1 MQNNLVM
8 TSSPHLRDHSSTQR
22 IMQEVCL
29 ALLPAGI
36 AGVIIFGWSAL
47 MLICVSVATCV
58 LSEFVWEKLTK
69 QTVTIGDWS
78 AVVTGLLLAYNLPAN
93 APWWLAVVGGVI
105 AIVLVKQM
113 FGGIGSN
120 FMNPALTARAILF
133 VSWAALMSSYPQSN
147 FVVDATTSATPLG
160 LLSKGVSG
168 VKVEGG
174 GLILEKGLVE
184 KDFEDLAKEGVWV
197 VGEIGLGTVNN
208 PETAAPMVEWAH
220 KHGFKVQMHTGGTS
234 IPGSSTLT
242 ADDVIKTKPD
252 VVSHINGGPTSIPLH
267 EVDRIMD
274 ETTFAMEIVQCGNP
288 KTAQYVLNR
297 AAEKGQLGRVIFGND
312 APSGTGII
320 PLGIMRNISF
330 AASMTDIAPEV
341 CVAMATGNPAKVYTK
356 LNRGVIA
363 PGKEADLLIMDTP
376 MGSVGKD
383 AMEAFAAGD
392 IPGLSYV
399 IIDGKINVKKSSNT
413 PPASRKPC

>member
-1 MQNNLVM
+1 MATIVIKNIGEILTGDIAKPVAEGNTIVVVDGKISAVGGEAVASGVQADKVI
-8 TSSPHLRDHSSTQR
+8 D
-22 IMQEVCL
+22 
-29 ALLPAGI
+29 AAG
-36 AGVIIFGWSAL
+36 ATVAPGLFDTHVH
-47 MLICVSVATCV
+47 VSV
-58 LSEFVWEKLTK
+58 
-69 QTVTIGDWS
+69 GDYGHRQK
-78 AVVTGLLLAYNLPAN
+78 AVGFIEAELN
-93 APWWLAVVGGVI
+93 GGVTTVI
-105 AIVLVKQM
+105 SAGECHMPGRPKDPVGTKCMAIFTHKS
-113 FGGIGSN
+113 FEN
-120 FMNPALTARAILF
+120 ARPA
-133 VSWAALMSSYPQSN
+133 
-147 FVVDATTSATPLG
+147 
-160 LLSKGVSG
+160 G
-168 VKVEGG
+168 VKVHGG
-174 GLILEKGLVE
+174 AVILEKGLTE
-184 KDFEDLAKEGVWV
+184 KDFEEMKAEGLWI
-197 VGEIGLGTVNN
+197 VGEIGLGSVKN
-208 PETAAPMVEWAH
+208 PEDAAPMVEWAH
-220 KHGFKVQMHTGGTS
+220 KNGFKVQMHTGGTS
-234 IPGSSTLT
+234 IPGSSTVT

-330 AASMTDIAPEV
+330 AASMTNIAPEV

>member
-1 MQNNLVM
+1 MATIVIKNIGEILTGDIAKPVAEGNTIVVVDGKISAVGGEAVASGVQADKVI
-8 TSSPHLRDHSSTQR
+8 D
-22 IMQEVCL
+22 
-29 ALLPAGI
+29 AAG
-36 AGVIIFGWSAL
+36 ATVAPGLFDTHVH
-47 MLICVSVATCV
+47 VSV
-58 LSEFVWEKLTK
+58 
-69 QTVTIGDWS
+69 GDYGHRQK
-78 AVVTGLLLAYNLPAN
+78 AVGFIEAELN
-93 APWWLAVVGGVI
+93 GGVTTVI
-105 AIVLVKQM
+105 SAGECHMPGRPKDPVGTKCMAIFTHKS
-113 FGGIGSN
+113 FEN
-120 FMNPALTARAILF
+120 ARPA
-133 VSWAALMSSYPQSN
+133 
-147 FVVDATTSATPLG
+147 
-160 LLSKGVSG
+160 G
-168 VKVEGG
+168 VKVHGG
-174 GLILEKGLVE
+174 AVILEKGLTE
-184 KDFEDLAKEGVWV
+184 KDFEEMKAEGLWI
-197 VGEIGLGTVNN
+197 VGEIGLGSVKN
-208 PETAAPMVEWAH
+208 PEDAAPMVEWAH
-220 KHGFKVQMHTGGTS
+220 KNGFKVQMHTGGTS
-234 IPGSSTLT
+234 IPGSSTVT

-330 AASMTDIAPEV
+330 AASMTNIAPEV

-413 PPASRKPC
+413 PPATRKPC

>member
-1 MQNNLVM
+1 MATIVIKNIGEILTGDIAKPVAEGNTIVVVDGKISAVGGEAVASGVQADKVI
-8 TSSPHLRDHSSTQR
+8 D
-22 IMQEVCL
+22 
-29 ALLPAGI
+29 AAG
-36 AGVIIFGWSAL
+36 ATVAPGLFDTHVH
-47 MLICVSVATCV
+47 VSV
-58 LSEFVWEKLTK
+58 
-69 QTVTIGDWS
+69 GDYGHRQK
-78 AVVTGLLLAYNLPAN
+78 AVGFIEAELN
-93 APWWLAVVGGVI
+93 GGVTTVI
-105 AIVLVKQM
+105 SAGECHMPGRPKDPVGTKCMAIFTHKS
-113 FGGIGSN
+113 FEN
-120 FMNPALTARAILF
+120 ARPA
-133 VSWAALMSSYPQSN
+133 
-147 FVVDATTSATPLG
+147 
-160 LLSKGVSG
+160 G
-168 VKVEGG
+168 VKVHGG
-174 GLILEKGLVE
+174 AVILEKGLTE
-184 KDFEDLAKEGVWV
+184 KDFEEMKAEGLWI
-197 VGEIGLGTVNN
+197 VGEIGLGSVKN
-208 PETAAPMVEWAH
+208 PEDAAPMVEWAH
-220 KHGFKVQMHTGGTS
+220 KNGFKVQMHTGGTS
-234 IPGSSTLT
+234 IPGSSTVT

-274 ETTFAMEIVQCGNP
+274 ETPFAMEIVQCGNP

-330 AASMTDIAPEV
+330 AASMTNIAPEV